1 MRDPVELR
9 PRIERSRHRGAL
21 VEVADAAG
29 LLAGATGRPADVV
42 AEATLR
48 EPVSAVVVT
57 VATDTSDGVPAYAL
71 GAVVRLR
78 RPARAASPLGDLA
91 ADVGAA
97 AAPAVAA
104 QLLRAAGKLTPV
116 AAVAAGASAAALRGY
131 STRVAAE
138 RRDTR
143 PAYRD
148 IQDQVVEDPL
158 TGLRATV
165 RCAPT
170 SRGQQVTVRATVPA
184 AGDRTG
190 GSPVLGFG
198 RVVAG
203 VLAAA
208 VTGVARVDLAAGG
221 SELAGDRLVLGRV
234 VADRSRADGLDRIG
248 GLHHVVE
255 QFRDVVAA
263 FTHPERMEFFGARA
277 PRGILLYGPPGT
289 GKTTLARALA
299 AEVGAR
305 LVEVQTP
312 DLVTKWL
319 GDSAKHMRQVF
330 EGVKSEKRPVVLLF
344 DEFDSVVSYV
354 SDGSTSGA
362 DQERNSMAGVF
373 KQQMNDLLDTNPR
386 AIVVATTNYLDRI
399 DGSLIRS
406 GRFDL
411 RIEVPLPD
419 ETGRRE
425 ILTKIMRREI
435 ARWEKAPHGLFAE
448 DVDPAGLAVLSAGM
462 SGADLVEV
470 VRRAQHAAAVRY
482 ARTGV
487 AVPITQSDLSTQ
499 VRAVRLSTTTL

>member
-1 MRDPVELR
+1 MRDAAELR

-29 LLAGATGRPADVV
+29 LLARATDRPFDIV
-42 AEATLR
+42 AESTLR
-48 EPVSAVVVT
+48 DPVAGVRVT

-78 RPARAASPLGDLA
+78 RPAAPSPLGDLA
-91 ADVGAA
+91 AEVGAA
-97 AAPAVAA
+97 AGPAVAT
-104 QLLRAAGKLTPV
+104 QLLRAAGRLSPA
-116 AAVAAGASAAALRGY
+116 AAVAAGASAAALRNY
-131 STRVAAE
+131 SSRLAAE
-138 RRDTR
+138 RREIL
-143 PAYRD
+143 PAFRD
-148 IQDQVVEDPL
+148 LEDQVVEDPD

-165 RCAPT
+165 RCAPA

-184 AGDRTG
+184 AGDWAA

-208 VTGVARVDLAAGG
+208 VTGDARVDMAGG
-221 SELAGDRLVLGRV
+221 GSVLAGDRLVLGR
-234 VADRSRADGLDRIG
+234 AAPDRSRPDGLDRIG
-248 GLHHVVE
+248 GLHTVVE

-299 AEVGAR
+299 TEVGGK

-330 EGVKSEKRPVVLLF
+330 DSVKSEKRPVVLLF

-354 SDGSTSGA
+354 SDPSGSGA

-373 KQQMNDLLDTNPR
+373 KQQMNDLLDTNPK

-425 ILTKIMRREI
+425 IFAKIMRREI
-435 ARWEKAPHGLFAE
+435 ASWEKVPYGLFAE
-448 DVDPAGLAVLSAGM
+448 DVDPGGLAVVSAGM
-462 SGADLVEV
+462 SGADIVEV
-470 VRRAQHAAAVRY
+470 LRRTQHAAAVRY

-487 AVPITQSDLSTQ
+487 AVPISQSDLSAQ
-499 VRAVRLSTTTL
+499 VRAVRLSTTTF